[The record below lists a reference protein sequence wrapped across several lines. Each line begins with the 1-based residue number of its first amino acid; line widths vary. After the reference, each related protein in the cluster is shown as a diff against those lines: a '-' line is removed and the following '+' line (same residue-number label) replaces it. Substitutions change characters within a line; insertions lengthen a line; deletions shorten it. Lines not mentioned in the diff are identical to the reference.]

1 AAGAGLGLYICRAIV
16 EAHGGRIWVRSEL
29 GAGSTFFFSLPRTEK
44 PQLPVV
50 LFGAPHEAANAR
62 EDMTGSDGMDAVTDT
77 SSALQE
83 SDDDD
88 GTGV

>member
-1 AAGAGLGLYICRAIV
+1 
-16 EAHGGRIWVRSEL
+16 VRSEL

-50 LFGAPHEAANAR
+50 LFGAPHEAAGGVDAATNAID
-62 EDMTGSDGMDAVTDT
+62 EIDAI
-77 SSALQE
+77 QE